1 MMMHKPTSL
10 ADQVFDR
17 LERDILTGTYPRG
30 TVLTET
36 RLCEELGVSRTPI
49 REALRRL
56 EQEHII
62 ESHGKGL
69 RVLGITPVDA
79 EYIYEIRARIEGL
92 AAAACARHITD
103 EQIGE
108 MGDIVDLQQ
117 FYADKQDSEKVK
129 YYDSLFHEAVY
140 RYSGSTVLYDTL
152 VPLHRKI
159 QKFRK
164 ASVESGGRAHAST
177 GEHRK
182 VFEAIAA
189 RDAAGA
195 EAAMLEHIS
204 HAQKFLLNAIGGEA

>member
-1 MMMHKPTSL
+1 MIMQKSTSL

-17 LERDILTGTYPRG
+17 LEQDILTGTYPRG

-62 ESHGKGL
+62 ETHSKGL
-69 RVLGITPVDA
+69 VVLGITPQDA
-79 EYIYEIRARIEGL
+79 KFIYEIRTRIEGL
-92 AAAACARHITD
+92 AAAACAQRITD
-103 EQIGE
+103 EQLKEIS
-108 MGDIVDLQQ
+108 DIIDLQQ

-129 YYDSLFHEAVY
+129 VYDSMFHEAVY
-140 RYSGSTVLYDTL
+140 KYSGSTVLYDTL

-164 ASVESGGRAHAST
+164 VSVESGGRAHDST
-177 GEHRK
+177 AEHRK
-182 VFEAIAA
+182 VYEALLTH
-189 RDAAGA
+189 DPVLA
-195 EAAMLEHIS
+195 EKAMLAHVQQ
-204 HAQKFLLNAIGGEA
+204 AQLHLTAALERES